1 MWPIA
6 SFSLFPFDF
15 IINHFPKNT
24 PLSFST
30 ALKTC
35 FLAPLLFSLHQ
46 TLRENANIFQS
57 LNILVLAMAVTP
69 ENFSLFLNDNYIL
82 WTGRQR
88 HQTSEPCDQSDPPT
102 ALPVCV
108 CLRERERTKSKKSSK
123 CIQLRQMSQ
132 LHLRQNRIRDLKLD
146 PEMLSD
152 HTIFQRI
159 AGACCHCMLVPFVLA
174 RVGLQRRFLYR
185 DDTCALECTCW
196 VVLSC
201 VAPPSPSTTS

>member
-1 MWPIA
+1 
-6 SFSLFPFDF
+6 
-15 IINHFPKNT
+15 
-24 PLSFST
+24 
-30 ALKTC
+30 
-35 FLAPLLFSLHQ
+35 
-46 TLRENANIFQS
+46 
-57 LNILVLAMAVTP
+57 MAVTP
-69 ENFSLFLNDNYIL
+69 ENLSLFLNDNYIL

-123 CIQLRQMSQ
+123 CIQLCQMSQ
-132 LHLRQNRIRDLKLD
+132 LHLRQNRIRGLKLD

-185 DDTCALECTCW
+185 DDTCALECTCRVCFKLRSPSQSLNNKLTSVLVYVW
-196 VVLSC
+196 SGRSRPVMACDVKTAVQIRRYPCQSGTINRCKDAKVLSLMTYLIRC
-201 VAPPSPSTTS
+201 LSG